1 MAENTIETV
10 TILKVDTGEAVQS
23 VNDLRSNVKIL
34 KERLGELEIGSQ
46 EYQETLSELKVNQ
59 NALKDAMYAS
69 SASMDELAAAATGTS
84 ETYNSLVHRMATLKE
99 ELRSTDVSTDSGKKK
114 FKELADQV
122 NEVNDRLKEMDAMQ
136 GNYQR
141 NVGNYTSA
149 LTNLGDILKSMP
161 PTLGA
166 AKEQLGKVGETLGL
180 IGKQPILATIGLLAP
195 AIMKITESL
204 KDNETVLA
212 AVDKAM
218 AALQPLI
225 DLVGAALQKVAEIV
239 AKVIG
244 YFTEMAGESGESFKK
259 IIAGAVGVG
268 NTITQFLLTP
278 IRTMIEAIKGLGT
291 AAGNLFKGQFK
302 EAAKS
307 AGEAAKGVGEAF
319 RRGFSFA
326 DNFRAGQEAGE
337 RFAAG
342 LGSTK
347 KTAKDAGAE
356 VAKAAEEGLKLTKV
370 TDQMINATDAT
381 ISKRIAAQKAAAEE
395 MKAINAD
402 IESDTAETLAFVDE
416 VLGEVDRQQAESVAA
431 MAERLKQK
439 QALMQGVASA
449 TSSILGS
456 IADMYEAN
464 GDESVE
470 QAERVKAMRIAS
482 ATIDTISGAIAAYTG
497 TIEVVKGPAG
507 VILGAVQ
514 AAAVT
519 AAGLAQIAQI
529 RNTSVTGESS
539 GSTGP
544 VSSMSSGSTAAAT
557 SALQTVNAATGADAE
572 ARLNGMRTAS
582 GNAAGAA
589 RQEAPGTEDAQTPA
603 QVQAPSTSP
612 RVETVRNV
620 TTKSEER
627 RADAAAGPQRVYI
640 LASDLQAERSATR
653 ARVAETSF

>member
-1 MAENTIETV
+1 MAENTVETV

-69 SASMDELAAAATGTS
+69 SASMDDLAAAATGTS

-99 ELRSTDVSTDSGKKK
+99 ELRATDVSTDSGKKK

-141 NVGNYTSA
+141 NVGNYTAA

-166 AKEQLGKVGETLGL
+166 AKEQLGRVGETLGL
-180 IGKQPILATIGLLAP
+180 IGKQPILAVIGLLAP

-218 AALQPLI
+218 DALQPII
-225 DLVGAALQKVAEIV
+225 DLIGVALQKVAEIV

-268 NTITQFLLTP
+268 NTILQFILTP
-278 IRTMIEAIKGLGT
+278 ARSAIAAIKGLGE
-291 AAGNLFKGQFK
+291 AAKNLFKGQFK

-307 AGEAAKGVGEAF
+307 AGEALQGVGEAF
-319 RRGFSFA
+319 KKGFDFA
-326 DNFRAGQEAGE
+326 DNFKAGQEAGE
-337 RFAAG
+337 KFAAG

-347 KTAKDAGAE
+347 KKAKDAGAE
-356 VAKAAEEGLKLTKV
+356 VAKAAEDGLKLTKV

-381 ISKRIAAQKAAAEE
+381 VAKRIEAQKAAAEE
-395 MKAINAD
+395 MKAINED
-402 IESDTAETLAFVDE
+402 IKEDTDETMAYVDG

-431 MAERLKQK
+431 MAERMKQK
-439 QALMQGVASA
+439 QAVMQGVVSA

-470 QAERVKAMRIAS
+470 QAERIKAMRIAS

-529 RNTSVTGESS
+529 RNTSVTGGSS
-539 GSTGP
+539 GSTGS
-544 VSSMSSGSTAAAT
+544 VSSISSSGTAAT
-557 SALQTVNAATGADAE
+557 SALEAVNAATGADAE
-572 ARLNGMRTAS
+572 ARLNGMRTDS

-589 RQEAPGTEDAQTPA
+589 RQEAPGTEGAQTPA
-603 QVQAPSTSP
+603 QVRAPSTSP

-627 RADAAAGPQRVYI
+627 RADAAASPQRVYI

>member
-1 MAENTIETV
+1 MAENTVETV

-23 VNDLRSNVKIL
+23 VNDLRGNIKIL
-34 KERLGELEIGSQ
+34 KDRLGELEIGSQ
-46 EYQETLSELKVNQ
+46 EYQETLGELKVNQ

-69 SASMDELAAAATGTS
+69 SASMDDLAAAATGTS
-84 ETYNSLVHRMATLKE
+84 ETYNSLVHRMASLKE
-99 ELRSTDVSTDSGKKK
+99 ELRATDVSTESGKQR

-149 LTNLGDILKSMP
+149 LTGLGDILKSMP

-166 AKEQLGKVGETLGL
+166 AKEQLGRVGETLGL
-180 IGKQPILATIGLLAP
+180 IGKQPILAAIGLIAP
-195 AIMKITESL
+195 VIMKITDSL

-218 AALQPLI
+218 AALQPII
-225 DLVGAALQKVAEIV
+225 DLIGVALQKVAEIV

-268 NTITQFLLTP
+268 NTILQFILTP
-278 IRTMIEAIKGLGT
+278 ARSAIAAIKGLGE
-291 AAGNLFKGQFK
+291 AAKNLFKGQFK

-307 AGEAAKGVGEAF
+307 AGDAMKGVGEAF
-319 RRGFSFA
+319 KKGFDFA
-326 DNFRAGQEAGE
+326 DNFKAGQEAGE
-337 RFAAG
+337 KFAAG

-347 KTAKDAGAE
+347 KKAKDAGAE
-356 VAKAAEEGLKLTKV
+356 VAKAAEDGLKLTKV

-381 ISKRIAAQKAAAEE
+381 IAKRIEAQKAAAEE
-395 MKAINAD
+395 LKAINAD
-402 IESDTAETLAFVDE
+402 IKEDTDETMAYVDG
-416 VLGEVDRQQAESVAA
+416 VLGEINAQQEQAVAA
-431 MAERLKQK
+431 MAERMKQR
-439 QALMQGVASA
+439 QAVMQGVVSA

-470 QAERVKAMRIAS
+470 QAERIKAMRIAS

-529 RNTSVTGESS
+529 RNTSVTGDSS
-539 GSTGP
+539 GSTGS
-544 VSSMSSGSTAAAT
+544 VSSISSSGTAAT
-557 SALQTVNAATGADAE
+557 SALEAVNAATGADAE
-572 ARLNGMRTAS
+572 TRLNGMTAT
-582 GNAAGAA
+582 NA
-589 RQEAPGTEDAQTPA
+589 A

-627 RADAAAGPQRVYI
+627 RADAAASPQRVYI
-640 LASDLQAERSATR
+640 LASDLQAERNATR
-653 ARVAETSF
+653 TRVAETSF

>member
-1 MAENTIETV
+1 MAESTVETLTIV
-10 TILKVDTGEAVQS
+10 RVDTGEAVQS
-23 VNDLRSNVKIL
+23 VNDLRDNIKEL
-34 KERLGELEIGSQ
+34 KGRLGDLEIGSK
-46 EYQETLSELKVNQ
+46 EYQDTLSELKVNQ
-59 NALKDAMYAS
+59 NALKDAMYATS
-69 SASMDELAAAATGTS
+69 TSMDDLAAAATGTS
-84 ETYNSLVHRMATLKE
+84 ETYNSLVHRMASLKE
-99 ELRSTDVSTDSGKKK
+99 ELRATDVSTDSGKKK

-149 LTNLGDILKSMP
+149 LTNLGDILKSVP
-161 PTLGA
+161 PTLGST
-166 AKEQLGKVGETLGL
+166 KEQLGKVGETLGL
-180 IGKQPILATIGLLAP
+180 IGKQPVLAIIGLLAP

-218 AALQPLI
+218 DALQPII
-225 DLVGAALQKVAEIV
+225 DLIGVALQKVAEIV

-268 NTITQFLLTP
+268 NTILQFILTP
-278 IRTMIEAIKGLGT
+278 ARSAIAAIKGLGE
-291 AAGNLFKGQFK
+291 AAKNLFRGQFK

-307 AGEAAKGVGEAF
+307 AGEALQGVGEAF
-319 RRGFSFA
+319 RKGFDFSE
-326 DNFRAGQEAGE
+326 NFKAGQEAGE
-337 RFAAG
+337 KFAAG

-347 KTAKDAGAE
+347 KKAKDAGAE
-356 VAKAAEEGLKLTKV
+356 VAKAAEDGLKLTKV

-381 ISKRIAAQKAAAEE
+381 IAKRIEAQKAAAEE
-395 MKAINAD
+395 LKAINAD
-402 IESDTAETLAFVDE
+402 IKEDTDETMAYVDG
-416 VLGEVDRQQAESVAA
+416 VLGEIDAQQERAVQA
-431 MAERLKQK
+431 MAERMKQR
-439 QALMQGVASA
+439 QQVMQGVVSA
-449 TSSILGS
+449 TSAILGS

-470 QAERVKAMRIAS
+470 QAERIKAMRIAS

-497 TIEVVKGPAG
+497 TIEVIKGPAG
-507 VILGAVQ
+507 VILGAAQ

-529 RNTSVTGESS
+529 RNTSVTGEGS
-539 GSTGP
+539 GSTGS
-544 VSSMSSGSTAAAT
+544 VSSVSSSGTSAT
-557 SALQTVNAATGADAE
+557 SALEAVNAATGADAE
-572 ARLNGMRTAS
+572 EWLNGRRSDS
-582 GNAAGAA
+582 GNTAGAA
-589 RQEAPGTEDAQTPA
+589 RQEAPVTEGAQPPA

-620 TTKSEER
+620 TTQTEER
-627 RADAAAGPQRVYI
+627 RAEAAASPQRVYI

-653 ARVAETSF
+653 TRIAETSF

>member
-1 MAENTIETV
+1 MAENTVETV

-23 VNDLRSNVKIL
+23 VNDLRGNIKIL
-34 KERLGELEIGSQ
+34 KDRLGELEIGSQ
-46 EYQETLSELKVNQ
+46 EYQETLGELKVNQ

-69 SASMDELAAAATGTS
+69 SASMDDLAAAATGTS
-84 ETYNSLVHRMATLKE
+84 ETYNSLVHRMASLKE
-99 ELRSTDVSTDSGKKK
+99 ELRATDVSTESGKQR

-149 LTNLGDILKSMP
+149 LTGLGDILKSMP

-166 AKEQLGKVGETLGL
+166 AKEQLGRVGETLGL
-180 IGKQPILATIGLLAP
+180 IGKQPILAAIGLIAP
-195 AIMKITESL
+195 VIMKITDSL

-218 AALQPLI
+218 AALQPII
-225 DLVGAALQKVAEIV
+225 DLIGVALQKVAEIV

-268 NTITQFLLTP
+268 NTILQFILTP
-278 IRTMIEAIKGLGT
+278 ARSAIAAIKGLGE
-291 AAGNLFKGQFK
+291 AAKNLFKGQFK

-307 AGEAAKGVGEAF
+307 AGDAMKGVGEAF
-319 RRGFSFA
+319 KKGFDFA
-326 DNFRAGQEAGE
+326 DNFKAGQEAGE
-337 RFAAG
+337 KFAAG

-347 KTAKDAGAE
+347 KKAKDAGAE
-356 VAKAAEEGLKLTKV
+356 VAKAAEDGLKLTKV

-381 ISKRIAAQKAAAEE
+381 IAKRIEAQKAAAEE
-395 MKAINAD
+395 LKAINAD
-402 IESDTAETLAFVDE
+402 SKEDTDETMAYVDG
-416 VLGEVDRQQAESVAA
+416 VLGEINAQQEQAVAA
-431 MAERLKQK
+431 MAERMKQR
-439 QALMQGVASA
+439 QAVMQGVVSA

-470 QAERVKAMRIAS
+470 QAERIKAMRIAS

-529 RNTSVTGESS
+529 RNTSVTGDSS
-539 GSTGP
+539 GSTGS
-544 VSSMSSGSTAAAT
+544 VSSISSSGTAAT
-557 SALQTVNAATGADAE
+557 SALEAVNAATGADAE
-572 ARLNGMRTAS
+572 TRLNGMTAT
-582 GNAAGAA
+582 NA
-589 RQEAPGTEDAQTPA
+589 A

-627 RADAAAGPQRVYI
+627 RADAAASPQRVYI
-640 LASDLQAERSATR
+640 LASDLQAERNATR
-653 ARVAETSF
+653 TRVAETSF

>member
-1 MAENTIETV
+1 MAENTVETV

-23 VNDLRSNVKIL
+23 VNDLRGNIKIL
-34 KERLGELEIGSQ
+34 KDRLGELEIGSQ
-46 EYQETLSELKVNQ
+46 EYQETLGELKVNQ

-69 SASMDELAAAATGTS
+69 SASMDDLAAAATGTS
-84 ETYNSLVHRMATLKE
+84 ETYNSLVHRMASLKE
-99 ELRSTDVSTDSGKKK
+99 ELRATDVSTESGKQR

-149 LTNLGDILKSMP
+149 LTGLGDILKSMP

-166 AKEQLGKVGETLGL
+166 AKEQLGRVGETLGL
-180 IGKQPILATIGLLAP
+180 IGKQPILAAIGLIAP
-195 AIMKITESL
+195 AIMKITDSL

-218 AALQPLI
+218 AALQPII
-225 DLVGAALQKVAEIV
+225 DLIGVALQKVAEIV

-268 NTITQFLLTP
+268 NTILQFILTP
-278 IRTMIEAIKGLGT
+278 ARSAIAAIKGLGE
-291 AAGNLFKGQFK
+291 AAKNLFKGQFK

-307 AGEAAKGVGEAF
+307 AGDAMKGVGEAF
-319 RRGFSFA
+319 KKGFDFA
-326 DNFRAGQEAGE
+326 DNFKAGQEAGE
-337 RFAAG
+337 KFAAG

-347 KTAKDAGAE
+347 KKAKDAGAE
-356 VAKAAEEGLKLTKV
+356 VAKAAEDGLKLTKV

-381 ISKRIAAQKAAAEE
+381 IAKRIEAQKAAAEE
-395 MKAINAD
+395 MKAINED
-402 IESDTAETLAFVDE
+402 IKEDTDATMAYVDG

-431 MAERLKQK
+431 MAERMKQK
-439 QALMQGVASA
+439 QAVMQGVVSA

-470 QAERVKAMRIAS
+470 QAERIKAMRIAS

-529 RNTSVTGESS
+529 RNTSVTGDSS
-539 GSTGP
+539 GSTGS
-544 VSSMSSGSTAAAT
+544 VSSISSSGTAAT
-557 SALQTVNAATGADAE
+557 SALEAVNAATGADAE
-572 ARLNGMRTAS
+572 ERLNAS
-582 GNAAGAA
+582 
-589 RQEAPGTEDAQTPA
+589 
-603 QVQAPSTSP
+603 VQAPSTSP

-627 RADAAAGPQRVYI
+627 RADAAASPQRVYI
-640 LASDLQAERSATR
+640 LASDLQAERNATR
-653 ARVAETSF
+653 TRVAETSF